1 MEQTLKKW
9 SQLSKKFNLECFHL
23 AESLLNDDQIET
35 DPLIAFV
42 LAQLNIDCH
51 LSSESVLLLISEQKE
66 WEADLIAR
74 SVMEGTFKFT
84 YMLDG
89 NKEDIKTKVNEYW
102 HLLPQFAVIKHSERA
117 ESFLSEVPNRDSPEW
132 LPLQNLIL
140 DDSIISSIRNK
151 YPRKERMALE
161 EKWSFSGICKAFSK
175 SENSG
180 LTLFSKSIYSY
191 GMSSH
196 MVHKDADG
204 IGMACERSQR
214 SSDRLAAVQLG
225 HSARLVSDICTYTQL
240 RTFSLLR
247 AYNQPL
253 EAFKGIEENY
263 SLTLFSELERANQAF
278 TEIEYGI
285 NQPTS

>member
-1 MEQTLKKW
+1 MEQTLKNW
-9 SQLSKKFNLECFHL
+9 SQLANKFILECFHL
-23 AESLLNDDQIET
+23 AETLLNDNQTET

-51 LSSESVLLLISEQKE
+51 LSSESVLLLIGEQKE
-66 WEADLIAR
+66 WDADLIAR

-89 NKEDIKTKVNEYW
+89 DTEEIKTKVNEYW

-140 DDSIISSIRNK
+140 DDSGISSIRNK
-151 YPRKERMALE
+151 YSRKERMAFE

-180 LTLFSKSIYSY
+180 LNLFSKLIYSY
-191 GMSSH
+191 GMSSQ

-204 IGMACERSQR
+204 IGMAWERSQR
-214 SSDRLAAVQLG
+214 SPDRLAAVQLG
-225 HSARLVSDICTYTQL
+225 HSARLISDICTYTQL

-247 AYNQPL
+247 AYNQSL
-253 EAFKGIEENY
+253 EALKDIEKSY
-263 SLTLFSELERANQAF
+263 SMTLFSELTKANQAV

-285 NQPTS
+285 YQPIS